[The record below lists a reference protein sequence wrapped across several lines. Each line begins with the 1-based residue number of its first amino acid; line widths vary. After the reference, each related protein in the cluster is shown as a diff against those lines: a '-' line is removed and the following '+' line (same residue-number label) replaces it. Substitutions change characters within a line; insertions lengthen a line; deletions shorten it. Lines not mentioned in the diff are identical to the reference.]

1 MGNIYLTIHRQA
13 KPKPVLHVGEC
24 LQKQQDR
31 ANLPLKATSS
41 VLMMQICKLLLLSW
55 KKNIIE
61 EKFNNQKNSLYFLVG
76 GTSKSSCKGSY
87 IQRGGEFLPN
97 FATHWVDCCLIFY
110 AVTYP
115 SIWAPSNFIS
125 IHHLFFSSL
134 VWGASY
140 TFLSS
145 HKKDPFRIWLCI
157 SSTFPTLHA
166 ILKSYQL

>member
-1 MGNIYLTIHRQA
+1 MQA

-41 VLMMQICKLLLLSW
+41 VLMMQICKYYYCLEKRISL
-55 KKNIIE
+55 KKNSTTRKTRFTSWWE
-61 EKFNNQKNSLYFLVG
+61 EHQNPHAK
-76 GTSKSSCKGSY
+76 SY
-87 IQRGGEFLPN
+87 IQRGGDFLPN
-97 FATHWVDCCLIFY
+97 FATHWADCCLMFY
-110 AVTYP
+110 AVAYP
-115 SIWAPSNFIS
+115 SIWTPSNFIS

-145 HKKDPFRIWLCI
+145 HKKDPFRIWL
-157 SSTFPTLHA
+157 SVFLQHFPLFM
-166 ILKSYQL
+166 LS